1 MITRTSDELY
11 ECIENIY
18 NDNYYILANFVEF
31 FNYYKINT
39 IIEITNISRATFYKA
54 YIWTSKFLNMHS
66 DKQYFLNIDLDM
78 VLNIKD
84 KCDIIKELYIKLVDA
99 RDQLKY
105 NIRLANEFK
114 ELFVNEYNELN
125 TMNYL

>member
-1 MITRTSDELY
+1 MKTRTSDKLY
-11 ECIENIY
+11 QCIENMY
-18 NDNYYILANFVEF
+18 NDNYYTFIHFIEF
-31 FNYYKINT
+31 FNYYKINS
-39 IIEITNISRATFYKA
+39 IIEITNIPRTTYYKA
-54 YIWTSKFLNMHS
+54 YIWTSKFLDMYSH
-66 DKQYFLNIDLDM
+66 KEHLKNIDLDM